1 MLRAPC
7 SLSTSSKA
15 TSAVFGASDS
25 EWLEPLCWNLRK
37 VTGEAACLEGR
48 GGTSSGDGGMENL
61 RPSER
66 ALLPASGKRGNG
78 LQERP
83 GGSAHALPL
92 PDSVKANG
100 QLSSCLWPAVHT

>member
-37 VTGEAACLEGR
+37 VTGEAAWRHLQWGWGNGKPQAIRESFASSIWEERKWTSGEAGR
-48 GGTSSGDGGMENL
+48 
-61 RPSER
+61 ER
-66 ALLPASGKRGNG
+66 TRPASSR
-78 LQERP
+78 
-83 GGSAHALPL
+83 
-92 PDSVKANG
+92 
-100 QLSSCLWPAVHT
+100 LSQG